1 MVTRI
6 ASGLY
11 HKIITVDEIYGSELN
26 ETIAKSANFV
36 FPKGCWLVA
45 ADTASDYKIQHKKRG
60 TSTWVD
66 IYPAGTGGIVISD
79 GANMRALNTDAS
91 NAATLVY
98 FAIQ

>member
-1 MVTRI
+1 MAAGGI
-6 ASGLY
+6 Y
-11 HKIITVDEIYGSELN
+11 DKIIILDEIYGAELN

-45 ADTASDYKIQHKKRG
+45 GDTASDYKIQHKKKG

-66 IYPAGTGGIVISD
+66 IYPAGTGGMVISD
-79 GANMRALNTDAS
+79 GANMRALNTDAA
-91 NAATLVY
+91 NATTLVY